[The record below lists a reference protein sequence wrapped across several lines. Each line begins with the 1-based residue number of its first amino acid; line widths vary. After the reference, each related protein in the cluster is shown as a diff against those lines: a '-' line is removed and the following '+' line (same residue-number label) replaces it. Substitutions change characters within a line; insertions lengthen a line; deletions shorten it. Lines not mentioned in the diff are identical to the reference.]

1 MRWRVYQVRTAKTPF
16 KIKLSSMDIL
26 FLKSSKI
33 WHFVDCFS
41 GIRKSLSI
49 YAHSFKGTPTGINGE
64 AEHFLLQ

>member
-1 MRWRVYQVRTAKTPF
+1 
-16 KIKLSSMDIL
+16 MDIL

-33 WHFVDCFS
+33 WYFVDCFS

-49 YAHSFKGTPTGINGE
+49 YAHSFKSTPTGIDGE

>member
-1 MRWRVYQVRTAKTPF
+1 
-16 KIKLSSMDIL
+16 MDIL
-26 FLKSSKI
+26 FLKSSRI

-49 YAHSFKGTPTGINGE
+49 YAHSFKGTPTGIDGE